1 MHQTRMLEDAEIA
14 EKDRIPVTSIE
25 RTLLDLAVRLDD
37 KQAERALVAADRTGK
52 LRWQELDRLIART
65 PRRPGAPRLRR
76 AMLAVDPAAVHA
88 MSPLEIDFLTLCK
101 REALPPPQVNVWAEG
116 FLVDFLWPLERVV
129 VETDGYTYHAGQPA
143 FERDHV
149 RTARLEARG
158 YAVHRATYR
167 MLTDEPELFIE
178 LVRGSLRRSR

>member
-1 MHQTRMLEDAEIA
+1 MLEDAEIA

-25 RTLLDLAVRLDD
+25 RTLLDMAARLDD

-52 LRWQELDRLIART
+52 LRWQELDRLVART

-76 AMLAVDPAAVHA
+76 AMLAVDPAAMHA
-88 MSPLEIDFLTLCK
+88 TSPLEVDFLTLCK
-101 REALPPPQVNVWAEG
+101 REALPSPQVNVWVEG

-129 VETDGYTYHAGQPA
+129 VETDGYIYHAGRPA
-143 FERDHV
+143 FENDHV

-167 MLTDEPELFIE
+167 MLTDEPRSFVE
-178 LVRGSLRRSR
+178 LVRSSLRQRRPR